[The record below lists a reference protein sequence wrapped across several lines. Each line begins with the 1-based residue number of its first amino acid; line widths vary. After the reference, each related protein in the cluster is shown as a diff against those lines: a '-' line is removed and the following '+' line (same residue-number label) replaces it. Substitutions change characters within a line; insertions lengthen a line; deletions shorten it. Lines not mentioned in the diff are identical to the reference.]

1 MSLNLSSYGSQIIS
15 SGDLVVRDTVSA
27 SQYRVDHS
35 TGSTKSSLHS
45 AYVGLPSGLAQEAAR
60 QVHTYDPNKLSGRYS
75 SSCLRTE
82 SNAQFM
88 AVTLET
94 DPEKTKF
101 NTLESSAT
109 LSQGLSFNSD
119 ESAIYFGGSKTFR
132 LMYLSEPP
140 ERLVFQYLDP
150 SSLEY
155 VTKFS
160 CAKS

>member
-1 MSLNLSSYGSQIIS
+1 MNLSSYGSQIIS

-27 SQYRVDHS
+27 SQYRVDYS
-35 TGSTKSSLHS
+35 TGLTKSSVHS
-45 AYVGLPSGLAQEAAR
+45 AYVGVASGLAQEATR
-60 QVHTYDPNKLSGRYS
+60 QVHTYDPDKVSARYS
-75 SSCLRTE
+75 SSCLCTE
-82 SNAQFM
+82 NNAQFM

-94 DPEKTKF
+94 NPEETKF
-101 NTLESSAT
+101 STLEASAT

-132 LMYLSEPP
+132 LMYSSEPP

-150 SSLEY
+150 SSMEY

-160 CAKS
+160 CAKN